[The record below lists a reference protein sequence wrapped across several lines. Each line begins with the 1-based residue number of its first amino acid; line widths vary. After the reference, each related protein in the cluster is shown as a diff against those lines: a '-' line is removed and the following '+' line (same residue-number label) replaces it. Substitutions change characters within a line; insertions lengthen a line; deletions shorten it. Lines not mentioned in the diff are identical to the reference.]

1 MQPLERFLD
10 QYPAYRQTAIL
21 DELRKS
27 DYGILDR
34 QGHVYLDYTGG
45 GLFAASQ
52 LRAHQ
57 ALLSSH
63 VFGNPHS
70 YNPTSIKATELIEH
84 ARHFVLE
91 FFNASEDEYVC
102 IFTQNASSALKIVGE
117 SYPFGPGCRYLLT
130 FDNHNSVNGIREYAS
145 ARGAEVTYVPVV
157 LPDLRIDADQLLSA
171 LQDQQKGCFNLLAY
185 PAQSNFSGVQHP
197 LEWIAQAQALGWD
210 VLLDAAAFVPANR
223 LDLSIWK
230 PDYVP
235 LSFYKMF
242 GYPTGIGALLARK
255 EAARKLSRHWFA
267 GGTTTVAS
275 VRGNKYYP
283 AEAPARFEDGT
294 LDYLNI
300 PAVEIGLKHLEKIG
314 YNAIHERVV
323 CLTGWLLQEL
333 SALKHANGKELVQ
346 VYGPLTTQARG
357 GTIALNF
364 LDARG
369 KLLEK
374 SRLESEANQRNIS
387 IRMGFFCNPGAGEVA
402 LDISSDELSSCFSRP
417 SYEQRISDLDFQRCI
432 DPKATGAVRVSVGL
446 VSNFEDV
453 QAFLQ
458 FASSFLEQA

>member
-1 MQPLERFLD
+1 MPPLERFL
-10 QYPAYRQTAIL
+10 QQFPAYSQTAAL
-21 DELRKS
+21 DELRQS
-27 DYGILDR
+27 DYNILDR

-52 LRAHQ
+52 LHAHHG
-57 ALLSSH
+57 LLSSL

-70 YNPTSIKATELIEH
+70 YNPTSARTTELVEQ
-84 ARHFVLE
+84 ARRYVLR
-91 FFNASEDEYVC
+91 FFNANEDEYVC
-102 IFTQNASSALKIVGE
+102 IFTQNASAALKIVGE
-117 SYPFGPGCRYLLT
+117 SYPFGAGCRYLLT
-130 FDNHNSVNGIREYAS
+130 FDNHNSVNGIREYAR
-145 ARGAEVTYVPVV
+145 AKGASVTYVPVI
-157 LPDLRIDADQLLSA
+157 LPDLRIAESQLLRA
-171 LQDQQKGCFNLLAY
+171 LQEQQNGCFNLLAY

-210 VLLDAAAFVPANR
+210 VLLDAAAFVPANW
-223 LDLSIWK
+223 LDLSLWK

-255 EAARKLSRHWFA
+255 QAVRKLSRHWFA

-314 YNAIHERVV
+314 YDLIHERVS

-333 SALKHANGKELVQ
+333 AALKHANGRELAQ
-346 VYGPLTTQARG
+346 IYGPLTTQARG

-364 LDARG
+364 IDAQGRLIE
-369 KLLEK
+369 KKHLEDA
-374 SRLESEANQRNIS
+374 ANQRNIS

-446 VSNFEDV
+446 VSNFNDI

-458 FASSFLEQA
+458 FAASFLE

>member
-1 MQPLERFLD
+1 MDSFKQFLNQFPD
-10 QYPAYRQTAIL
+10 YQKTVLL
-21 DELRKS
+21 DELRRS
-27 DYGILDR
+27 DYCILDN

-57 ALLSSH
+57 ALLSAH

-70 YNPTSIKATELIEH
+70 YNPTSLQSTELIEH
-84 ARHFVLE
+84 TRRAILR

-102 IFTQNASSALKIVGE
+102 IFTQNASAALKIVGE
-117 SYPFGPGCRYLLT
+117 AYPFGEGCRYLLT
-130 FDNHNSVNGIREYAS
+130 FDNHNSVNGIREYAH
-145 ARGAEVTYVPVV
+145 AKGAAVTYVPVI
-157 LPDLRIDADQLLSA
+157 LPDLRIDEAQLLNA
-171 LQDQQKGCFNLLAY
+171 LQEKQTGCFNLLAY

-210 VLLDAAAFVPANR
+210 VLLDAAAFVPTNR
-223 LDLSIWK
+223 LDLSAWK

-255 EAARKLSRHWFA
+255 EAVRKLSRSWFA

-300 PAVEIGLKHLEKIG
+300 PAVEIGLQHLEKIG
-314 YNAIHERVV
+314 YETIHERVL

-333 SALKHANGKELVQ
+333 TALKHANGRELVQ
-346 VYGPLTTQARG
+346 IYGPLTTQARG
-357 GTIALNF
+357 GTLALNF
-364 LDARG
+364 RDSQGRLI
-369 KLLEK
+369 EK
-374 SRLESEANQRNIS
+374 QRLEATANQRKIS

-402 LDISSDELSSCFSRP
+402 LDISGDELSSCFSRP
-417 SYEQRISDLDFQRCI
+417 SYEQRISDLDFQHCI

-446 VSNFEDV
+446 VSNFNDV
-453 QAFLQ
+453 QTFLE
-458 FASSFLEQA
+458 FARSFLE